1 MAEPTRR
8 RRIPMLDLSPMRP
21 FTARRTSAILL
32 IVAFV
37 PNMGGVVLFSGS
49 QFFGWFVDSPTLLA
63 WERSMLIA
71 AYVAAALGVALLEN
85 ILRETAGAAVL
96 ARLGATTFLM
106 AAVVALVVEATF
118 LGGRAST
125 TRLVYVMVVLL
136 YVAEAILGAALLSS
150 GAVRAWIGWATLAW
164 NIGWLVVLPIV
175 SPGDIY
181 YPILHFVPLLLIGI
195 VLARRP
201 SRSVT
206 G

>member
-1 MAEPTRR
+1 
-8 RRIPMLDLSPMRP
+8 MRP
-21 FTARRTSAILL
+21 FAARSLSGVLL

-37 PNMGGVVLFSGS
+37 LHMCGVALFIGS
-49 QFFGWFVDSPTLLA
+49 QSYGWFVDSPTLLA
-63 WERSMLIA
+63 WERSMFIA

-85 ILRETAGAAVL
+85 ILRETAAAIL
-96 ARLGATTFLM
+96 ARLGVTAFLM

-136 YVAEAILGAALLSS
+136 YVAEAILGAALLNS
-150 GAVRAWIGWATLAW
+150 GVVRAWIGWSILAW
-164 NIGWLVVLPIV
+164 NVGWLIGLLPI

-195 VLARRP
+195 PLTRRAGSARA
-201 SRSVT
+201 
-206 G
+206 

>member
-1 MAEPTRR
+1 
-8 RRIPMLDLSPMRP
+8 MRP
-21 FTARRTSAILL
+21 FAALSLSGVLL

-37 PNMGGVVLFSGS
+37 LHMGGVVLFSGS
-49 QFFGWFVDSPTLLA
+49 QLYGWFVDSPTLLA
-63 WERSMLIA
+63 WERSMFIA

-85 ILRETAGAAVL
+85 ILRETAAAVL
-96 ARLGATTFLM
+96 ARLGVTAFLM

-150 GAVRAWIGWATLAW
+150 GAVRAWIGWAMLAW
-164 NIGWLVVLPIV
+164 NIGWLLVLPVV

-195 VLARRP
+195 ALARGAA
-201 SRSVT
+201 SVSKWQ
-206 G
+206 